1 MLLCEKNSLILVLSL
16 LEESIVPVG
25 HAENLLLPSF
35 LPTPLLLRGKEK
47 RLVAMVLAS
56 SREAEAP
63 GEVYHRV
70 IMGARTALGY
80 SRNRVLVE

>member
-1 MLLCEKNSLILVLSL
+1 M
-16 LEESIVPVG
+16 PVE
-25 HAENLLLPSF
+25 HVENLLLPSF
-35 LPTPLLLRGKEK
+35 LPTPLLLIRGKEK

-70 IMGARTALGY
+70 ITGTAL
-80 SRNRVLVE
+80 

>member
-1 MLLCEKNSLILVLSL
+1 M
-16 LEESIVPVG
+16 PVE
-25 HAENLLLPSF
+25 HVENLLLPSF

-63 GEVYHRV
+63 SESTSLSQCYNG
-70 IMGARTALGY
+70 GTAL
-80 SRNRVLVE
+80 E